1 MQEILPQLRHAADP
15 SYLSGDWFVS
25 ATAGLNTAR
34 GWYTH
39 LLAPAIVVFGETV
52 TLWILQLVVLAA
64 LAWATY
70 AWAAV
75 LRQSAIACAAAACVV
90 TTISFGTLGS
100 SDLLTPNPVPSSAA
114 WAILAW
120 GAVAIESRRYLLAG
134 LLLALTT
141 FVHAQLGIG
150 VSALFLGWVLLRPDR
165 PSARQV
171 GKVLLGLLPG
181 LVAIAPA
188 ALSQVDQ
195 SVTSDLQFQILAVV
209 RHPWHF
215 LPSTWSAGEW
225 LSFATGLTI
234 LVALLWGHPRR
245 RSLAWLVAIVVFV
258 LVLAWITAEVVRV
271 LEIVKLQPFRLSAV
285 LQIPIAIAAG
295 SLVATLWAS
304 PRDRILAAAVLV
316 ALPSAGPNAP
326 IPTLAVGVTVLAARF
341 SPSAH
346 PRLLSAILLTSAI
359 GACAVAVAEALM
371 AGTWWLPVA
380 GASAVAAVGLT
391 DLLLQD
397 RDRKWSAYFGGAA
410 VAGTGVALLL
420 LQAIAFGATRPPTD
434 TGLKPLPLH
443 GTLVPAGSLDAAA
456 LWARD
461 STPAAA
467 RFLIPPDYGEFR
479 VLASRAIVIDFK
491 AFTFA
496 PSAMVIWL
504 QRIDAVCGR
513 ELRLGQEWSTEVRE
527 AYAERT

>member
-1 MQEILPQLRHAADP
+1 
-15 SYLSGDWFVS
+15 
-25 ATAGLNTAR
+25 
-34 GWYTH
+34 
-39 LLAPAIVVFGETV
+39 
-52 TLWILQLVVLAA
+52 
-64 LAWATY
+64 
-70 AWAAV
+70 
-75 LRQSAIACAAAACVV
+75 
-90 TTISFGTLGS
+90 
-100 SDLLTPNPVPSSAA
+100 
-114 WAILAW
+114 
-120 GAVAIESRRYLLAG
+120 
-134 LLLALTT
+134 
-141 FVHAQLGIG
+141 
-150 VSALFLGWVLLRPDR
+150 
-165 PSARQV
+165 
-171 GKVLLGLLPG
+171 
-181 LVAIAPA
+181 
-188 ALSQVDQ
+188 
-195 SVTSDLQFQILAVV
+195 
-209 RHPWHF
+209 
-215 LPSTWSAGEW
+215 
-225 LSFATGLTI
+225 
-234 LVALLWGHPRR
+234 
-245 RSLAWLVAIVVFV
+245 
-258 LVLAWITAEVVRV
+258 
-271 LEIVKLQPFRLSAV
+271 
-285 LQIPIAIAAG
+285 
-295 SLVATLWAS
+295 
-304 PRDRILAAAVLV
+304 
-316 ALPSAGPNAP
+316 
-326 IPTLAVGVTVLAARF
+326 
-341 SPSAH
+341 
-346 PRLLSAILLTSAI
+346 
-359 GACAVAVAEALM
+359 VAVAEALM

-527 AYAERT
+527 AYAERTGDELRAAAVQYGASYVLVRRTDLAAAQLGVPVYENRGAMLFAVDATALAH